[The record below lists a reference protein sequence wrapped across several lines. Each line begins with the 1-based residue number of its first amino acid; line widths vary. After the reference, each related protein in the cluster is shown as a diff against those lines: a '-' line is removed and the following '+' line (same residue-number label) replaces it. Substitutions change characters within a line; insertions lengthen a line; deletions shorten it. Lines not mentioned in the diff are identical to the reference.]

1 MSPTPKTHVL
11 VTGGAVHWQP
21 CCGGFARSRVRP
33 VLLDNLHN
41 SEMQAVDG
49 VRELCGHE
57 VPFHAI
63 DVRDAS
69 ALESLFRECTE
80 GGNPIQG
87 ILHFAA
93 HRPWRKRAH
102 PAMYASNNVGGLGTL
117 LQVANAFDVRNVV
130 FSSSCT
136 V

>member
-11 VTGGAVHWQP
+11 VTGGAGYIGSHAAVALHEA
-21 CCGGFARSRVRP
+21 GYAP

-41 SEMQAVDG
+41 SETQAVDG
-49 VRELCGHE
+49 IRELCDHE

-69 ALESLFRECTE
+69 ALESLFRDCTE
-80 GGNPIQG
+80 AGNPIQG

-93 HRPWRKRAH
+93 H
-102 PAMYASNNVGGLGTL
+102 
-117 LQVANAFDVRNVV
+117 
-130 FSSSCT
+130 
-136 V
+136 